1 MEAYTF
7 NLDAFPHLTMKE
19 LLSGRSLIG
28 KDILSESEFQQFEA
42 LIAYLPVTE
51 ALNTQEVL
59 LVQADA
65 NGVLERVYAP
75 SLFATEEGG
84 IILRVGS
91 NTWPVTQQP
100 GKFSVGS
107 LTGYLNV
114 EMRENLKEEQYM
126 LVSINFSDDADTASF
141 VVGVRLSQE
150 SELTQVQ
157 LQKLV
162 ARGGS
167 IVPHLMVA
175 GTAGTGGDVGKM
187 HELGCGEYALTDIEQ
202 VEIAGKPAKDGK
214 PEEQPRTSWILSLET
229 GDRVW
234 AKGTV
239 IRLLKDDSS
248 SSWIKTCVRLAKATV
263 EDTKTGFKLSLATP
277 HTLKISNIVEMARGF
292 SVTCQIV
299 ERAPL
304 GIPALPSVG
313 VAAIAPV
320 MPQRQ
325 LVGNAPAG
333 SLEDIPF

>member
-19 LLSGRSLIG
+19 LPSGRSLIG
-28 KDILSESEFQQFEA
+28 KDILAESEFQQFEA

-157 LQKLV
+157 MQKLV
-162 ARGGS
+162 AKGGS

-229 GDRVW
+229 GERVW
-234 AKGTV
+234 AKGTI

-248 SSWIKTCVRLAKATV
+248 SSWIKTCVRLAKGTV

-299 ERAPL
+299 EREPR

-320 MPQRQ
+320 TVQRQ
-325 LVGNAPAG
+325 LVGNAPSG
-333 SLEDIPF
+333 EFTDMPW